1 MPNGDPRDG
10 FFYPTLTLQSA
21 RISANFVESMIR
33 FPNCGGLSRMPHT
46 HGGLLYSTSDHPSY
60 DTWIGATDDVQ
71 EMTFLWYGIDEPL
84 SHGYTNWAHHEPEG
98 RDDDDD
104 DEQDCVYI
112 NSHDWEWHDHECDD
126 DMYYICEKP

>member
-1 MPNGDPRDG
+1 MLNSTVHEIGILGRVWYLIVSTLDLC
-10 FFYPTLTLQSA
+10 TLT
-21 RISANFVESMIR
+21 
-33 FPNCGGLSRMPHT
+33 
-46 HGGLLYSTSDHPSY
+46 YSDHPSY